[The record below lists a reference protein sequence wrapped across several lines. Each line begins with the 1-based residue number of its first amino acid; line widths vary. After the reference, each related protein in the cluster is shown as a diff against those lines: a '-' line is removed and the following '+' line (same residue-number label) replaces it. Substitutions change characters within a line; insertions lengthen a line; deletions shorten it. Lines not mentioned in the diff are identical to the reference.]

1 MTPEVRAGRMTVLF
15 DRLRQWAKQ
24 LTREVYAL
32 WFACRDP
39 RTPWYARVVAACTVA
54 YALSPLDLIP
64 DPIPVLGYLDDLLLV
79 PLGLALARKLIPTE
93 VMADARAR
101 ARAQEYERLPAN
113 WTAGSIIIAVWLL
126 VAYSIVHLI
135 LHRR

>member
-1 MTPEVRAGRMTVLF
+1 MF
-15 DRLRQWAKQ
+15 KQLRQWAKQ
-24 LTREVYAL
+24 LKREVSAL
-32 WFACRDP
+32 WLACRDP

-101 ARAQEYERLPAN
+101 ALSQEHERPPAN

-126 VAYSIVHLI
+126 VAYGIVQLI
-135 LHRR
+135 FHRR